1 MKIKYGN
8 KWIKKKKVAKESFI
22 NGMLDGW

>member
-8 KWIKKKKVAKESFI
+8 KWIKKKVAKESFI